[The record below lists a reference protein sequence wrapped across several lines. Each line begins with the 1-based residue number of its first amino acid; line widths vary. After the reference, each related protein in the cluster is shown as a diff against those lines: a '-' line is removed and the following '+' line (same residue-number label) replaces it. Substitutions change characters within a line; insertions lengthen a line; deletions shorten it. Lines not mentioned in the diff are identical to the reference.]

1 MKLTKQEIRDRLKYE
16 QKWITTSNTNIFAS
30 DVDEYKIRYIVK
42 IILIGDQSTTRVAE
56 ISKKLEAGSYD
67 TFIPNINVV
76 ASEKKEIPEGSYD
89 IEDPIITLEGGTNL
103 AGKVSG
109 NSISMTVI
117 YWDNDI

>member
-42 IILIGDQSTTRVAE
+42 IILTGDQSTTRVAE

>member
-1 MKLTKQEIRDRLKYE
+1 MGLTKQEIWDRLKYE
-16 QKWITTSNTNIFAS
+16 QKWIKTTNTDIFGSNVPES
-30 DVDEYKIRYIVK
+30 KIRYIVK
-42 IILIGDQSTTRVAE
+42 IILTGDQNTTRIAE
-56 ISKKLEAGSYD
+56 ISKKLETGSYD

-76 ASEKKEIPEGSYD
+76 ASQYREIPEGSYD
-89 IEDPIITLEGGTNL
+89 IENPILTLEGGTNL

>member
-42 IILIGDQSTTRVAE
+42 IILTGDQSTTRVAE

-89 IEDPIITLEGGTNL
+89 IEDPITTLEGGTNL